1 MRAIIFT
8 LLLLI
13 VNLSFSQINTP
24 RVSPVSQVKQMV
36 GLTEVEIEY
45 SRPSMRGREVFG
57 NLVPFGK
64 IWRTGADSSTKISF
78 DTDVIISGKTIQ
90 SGTYS
95 VFSIPNKDDWK
106 IIFYSDIDLWGVPK
120 DWSENKVVFSST
132 FPTKKLENKNPTET
146 FTISFNNLT
155 NNDVNMN
162 ISWENTSV
170 DVKMNVPTRRIVENE
185 IDQAINGRINSSGTR
200 IKNSGGPSAS
210 IYYSAAVYYR
220 QENIKLKTALEWINK
235 AIDMTESPKFWQFR
249 QQSLI
254 MAANNKFADAV
265 DAAKKSLNLA
275 IEADNQDYIK
285 MNRESISE
293 WSKKL

>member
-8 LLLLI
+8 LLLFK

-24 RVSPVSQVKQMV
+24 RVSPASEVEQMV
-36 GLTEVEIEY
+36 GLTEIEIEY

-64 IWRTGADSSTKISF
+64 VWRTGADNSTKISF

-95 VFSIPNKDDWK
+95 IFSIPNKESWE
-106 IIFYSDIDLWGVPK
+106 IILYSDVELWGVPR
-120 DWSENKVVFSST
+120 DWSENKIVFSSM
-132 FPTKKLENKNPTET
+132 FDVKKLKKSNTVET
-146 FTISFNNLT
+146 FTISFNDLT

-162 ISWENTSV
+162 ISWENSSV
-170 DVKMNVPTRRIVENE
+170 DIKIEVPTRSMVES
-185 IDQAINGRINSSGTR
+185 DINKVLSDNPKSSD
-200 IKNSGGPSAS
+200 
-210 IYYSAAVYYR
+210 YYAAAVFYR
-220 QENIKLKTALEWINK
+220 QENINLDKALEWMNK
-235 AIDMTESPKFWQFR
+235 AIEMNESPRFWQYR

-254 MAANNKFADAV
+254 MAANDKFADAV

-275 IEADNQDYIK
+275 IEADNQDYIN
-285 MNRESISE
+285 MNRESIAE

>member
-8 LLLLI
+8 LLLFT

-24 RVSPVSQVKQMV
+24 RVSPASEVEQMV
-36 GLTEVEIEY
+36 GLTEIEIEY

-64 IWRTGADSSTKISF
+64 VWRTGADNSTKISF

-90 SGTYS
+90 SGIYS
-95 VFSIPNKDDWK
+95 IFSIPNKESWE
-106 IIFYSDIDLWGVPK
+106 IILYSDVELWGVPR
-120 DWSENKVVFSST
+120 DWSENKIVFSSM
-132 FPTKKLENKNPTET
+132 FDVKKLKKSNTVET
-146 FTISFNNLT
+146 FTISFNDLT
-155 NNDVNMN
+155 NNDVNMS

-170 DVKMNVPTRRIVENE
+170 DIKIEVPTRSMVES
-185 IDQAINGRINSSGTR
+185 DINKVLSDNPKSSD
-200 IKNSGGPSAS
+200 
-210 IYYSAAVYYR
+210 YYAAAVFYR
-220 QENIKLKTALEWINK
+220 QENINLDKALEWMNK
-235 AIDMTESPKFWQFR
+235 AIEMNESPRFWQYR

-254 MAANNKFADAV
+254 MAANDKFAEAV

-285 MNRESISE
+285 MNRESIAE

>member
-8 LLLLI
+8 LLLFT

-24 RVSPVSQVKQMV
+24 RVSPASEVEQMV
-36 GLTEVEIEY
+36 GLTEIEIEY

-64 IWRTGADSSTKISF
+64 VWRTGADNSTKISF

-95 VFSIPNKDDWK
+95 IFSIPNKESWE
-106 IIFYSDIDLWGVPK
+106 IIFYSDVELWGVPR
-120 DWSENKVVFSST
+120 DWSENKIVFSSM
-132 FPTKKLENKNPTET
+132 FDVKKLKKSNTVET
-146 FTISFNNLT
+146 FTISFNDLT

-162 ISWENTSV
+162 ISWENSSV
-170 DVKMNVPTRRIVENE
+170 DIKIEVPTRSMVES
-185 IDQAINGRINSSGTR
+185 DINKVLSDNPKSSD
-200 IKNSGGPSAS
+200 
-210 IYYSAAVYYR
+210 YYAAAVFYR
-220 QENIKLKTALEWINK
+220 QENINLDKALEWMNK
-235 AIDMTESPKFWQFR
+235 AIEMNESPRFWQYR

-254 MAANNKFADAV
+254 MAANDKFADAV

-285 MNRESISE
+285 MNRESIAE

>member
-8 LLLLI
+8 LLLFT

-24 RVSPVSQVKQMV
+24 RVSPASEVEQMV
-36 GLTEVEIEY
+36 GLTEIEIEY

-64 IWRTGADSSTKISF
+64 VWRTGADNSTKISF
-78 DTDVIISGKTIQ
+78 DTDVIISGKKIQ

-95 VFSIPNKDDWK
+95 IFSIPNKESWE
-106 IIFYSDIDLWGVPK
+106 IILYSDVELWGVPR
-120 DWSENKVVFSST
+120 DWSENKIVFSSM
-132 FPTKKLENKNPTET
+132 FDVKKLKKSNTVET
-146 FTISFNNLT
+146 FTISFNDLT
-155 NNDVNMN
+155 NNDVNMS

-170 DVKMNVPTRRIVENE
+170 DIKIEVPTRSMVES
-185 IDQAINGRINSSGTR
+185 DINKVLSDNPKSSD
-200 IKNSGGPSAS
+200 
-210 IYYSAAVYYR
+210 YYAAAVFYR
-220 QENIKLKTALEWINK
+220 QENINLDKALEWMNK
-235 AIDMTESPKFWQFR
+235 AIEMNESPRFWQYR

-254 MAANNKFADAV
+254 MAANDKFADAV

-285 MNRESISE
+285 MNKESIKE

>member
-8 LLLLI
+8 LLLFT

-24 RVSPVSQVKQMV
+24 RVSPASEVEQMV
-36 GLTEVEIEY
+36 GLTQIEIEY

-64 IWRTGADSSTKISF
+64 VWRTGADNSTKISF

-95 VFSIPNKDDWK
+95 IFSIPNKESWE
-106 IIFYSDIDLWGVPK
+106 IILYSDVELWGVPR
-120 DWSENKVVFSST
+120 DWSENKIVFSSM
-132 FPTKKLENKNPTET
+132 FDVKKLKKSNTVET
-146 FTISFNNLT
+146 FTISFNDLT
-155 NNDVNMN
+155 NNDVNMS

-170 DVKMNVPTRRIVENE
+170 DIKIEVPTRSMVES
-185 IDQAINGRINSSGTR
+185 DINKVLSDNPKSSD
-200 IKNSGGPSAS
+200 
-210 IYYSAAVYYR
+210 YYAAAVFYR
-220 QENIKLKTALEWINK
+220 QENINLDKALEWMNK
-235 AIDMTESPKFWQFR
+235 AIEMNESPRFWQYR

-254 MAANNKFADAV
+254 MAANDKFADAV
-265 DAAKKSLNLA
+265 DAAKKSLSLA

-285 MNRESISE
+285 MNSESIAE

>member
-8 LLLLI
+8 LLLFT

-24 RVSPVSQVKQMV
+24 RVSPASEVEQMV
-36 GLTEVEIEY
+36 GLTEIEIEY

-64 IWRTGADSSTKISF
+64 VWRTGADNSTKISF

-95 VFSIPNKDDWK
+95 IFSIPNKESWE
-106 IIFYSDIDLWGVPK
+106 IIFYSDVELWGVPR
-120 DWSENKVVFSST
+120 DWSENKIVFSSM
-132 FPTKKLENKNPTET
+132 FDVKKLKKSNTVET
-146 FTISFNNLT
+146 FTISFNDLT
-155 NNDVNMN
+155 NNDVNMS

-170 DVKMNVPTRRIVENE
+170 DIKIEVPTRSMVES
-185 IDQAINGRINSSGTR
+185 DINKVLSDNPKSSD
-200 IKNSGGPSAS
+200 
-210 IYYSAAVYYR
+210 YYAAAVFYR
-220 QENIKLKTALEWINK
+220 QENINLDKALEWMNK
-235 AIDMTESPKFWQFR
+235 AIEMNESPRFWQYR

-254 MAANNKFADAV
+254 MAANDKFADAV

-285 MNRESISE
+285 MNGESIAE

>member
-8 LLLLI
+8 LLLFTL
-13 VNLSFSQINTP
+13 NLSFSQINTP
-24 RVSPVSQVKQMV
+24 RVSPASEVEQMV
-36 GLTEVEIEY
+36 GLTEIEIEY

-64 IWRTGADSSTKISF
+64 VWRTGADNSTKISF

-95 VFSIPNKDDWK
+95 IFSIPNKESWE
-106 IIFYSDIDLWGVPK
+106 IIFYSDVELWGVPR
-120 DWSENKVVFSST
+120 DWSENKIVFSSM
-132 FPTKKLENKNPTET
+132 FDVKKLKKSNTVET
-146 FTISFNNLT
+146 FTISFNDLT
-155 NNDVNMN
+155 NNDVNMS

-170 DVKMNVPTRRIVENE
+170 DIKIEVPTRSMVES
-185 IDQAINGRINSSGTR
+185 DINKVLSDNPKSSD
-200 IKNSGGPSAS
+200 
-210 IYYSAAVYYR
+210 YYAAAVFYR
-220 QENIKLKTALEWINK
+220 QENINLDKALEWMNK
-235 AIDMTESPKFWQFR
+235 AIEMNESPRFWQYR

-254 MAANNKFADAV
+254 MAANDKFADAV

-285 MNRESISE
+285 MNRESIAE

>member
-8 LLLLI
+8 LLLFT

-24 RVSPVSQVKQMV
+24 RVSPASEVEQMV
-36 GLTEVEIEY
+36 GLTEIEIEY

-64 IWRTGADSSTKISF
+64 VWRTGADNSTKISF

-95 VFSIPNKDDWK
+95 IFSIPNKESWE
-106 IIFYSDIDLWGVPK
+106 IILYSDVELWGVPR
-120 DWSENKVVFSST
+120 DWSENKIVFSSM
-132 FPTKKLENKNPTET
+132 FDVKKLKKSNTVET
-146 FTISFNNLT
+146 FTISFNDLT
-155 NNDVNMN
+155 NNDVNMS

-170 DVKMNVPTRRIVENE
+170 DIKIEVPTRSMVES
-185 IDQAINGRINSSGTR
+185 DINKVLSDNPKSSD
-200 IKNSGGPSAS
+200 
-210 IYYSAAVYYR
+210 YYAAAVFYR
-220 QENIKLKTALEWINK
+220 QENINLDKALEWMNK
-235 AIDMTESPKFWQFR
+235 AIEMNESPRFWQYR

-254 MAANNKFADAV
+254 MAANDKFAEAV

-275 IEADNQDYIK
+275 VEADNQDYIK
-285 MNRESISE
+285 MNRESIAE

>member
-8 LLLLI
+8 LLLFT

-24 RVSPVSQVKQMV
+24 RVSPASEVEQMV
-36 GLTEVEIEY
+36 GLTEIEIEY

-64 IWRTGADSSTKISF
+64 VWRTGADNSTKISF

-95 VFSIPNKDDWK
+95 IFSIPNKESWE
-106 IIFYSDIDLWGVPK
+106 IILYSDVKLWGVPR
-120 DWSENKVVFSST
+120 DWSENKIVFSSM
-132 FPTKKLENKNPTET
+132 FDVKKLKKSNTVET
-146 FTISFNNLT
+146 FTISFDDLT
-155 NNDVNMN
+155 NNDVNMS

-170 DVKMNVPTRRIVENE
+170 DIKIEVPTRSMVES
-185 IDQAINGRINSSGTR
+185 DINKVLSDNP
-200 IKNSGGPSAS
+200 KPSD
-210 IYYSAAVYYR
+210 YYAAAVFYR
-220 QENIKLKTALEWINK
+220 QENINLDKALEWMNK
-235 AIDMTESPKFWQFR
+235 AIEMNESPKFWQYR

-254 MAANNKFADAV
+254 MAANDKFADAV

-285 MNRESISE
+285 MNRESIAE

>member
-8 LLLLI
+8 LLLFT

-24 RVSPVSQVKQMV
+24 RVSPASEVEQMV
-36 GLTEVEIEY
+36 GLTEIEIEY

-64 IWRTGADSSTKISF
+64 VWRTGADNSTKISF

-95 VFSIPNKDDWK
+95 IFSIPNKESWE
-106 IIFYSDIDLWGVPK
+106 IIFYSDVELWGVPR
-120 DWSENKVVFSST
+120 DWSENKIVFSSM
-132 FPTKKLENKNPTET
+132 FDVKKLKKSNTVET
-146 FTISFNNLT
+146 FTISFNDLT
-155 NNDVNMN
+155 NNDVNMS

-170 DVKMNVPTRRIVENE
+170 DIKIEVPTRSMVES
-185 IDQAINGRINSSGTR
+185 DINKVLSDNPKSSD
-200 IKNSGGPSAS
+200 
-210 IYYSAAVYYR
+210 YYAAAVFYR
-220 QENIKLKTALEWINK
+220 QENINLDKALEWMNK
-235 AIDMTESPKFWQFR
+235 AIEMNESPRFWQYR

-254 MAANNKFADAV
+254 MAANYKYADAV

-285 MNRESISE
+285 MNRESIAE

>member
-8 LLLLI
+8 LLLFT

-24 RVSPVSQVKQMV
+24 RVSPASEVEQMV
-36 GLTEVEIEY
+36 GLTEIEIEY

-64 IWRTGADSSTKISF
+64 VWRTGADNSTKISF

-95 VFSIPNKDDWK
+95 IFSIPNKESWE
-106 IIFYSDIDLWGVPK
+106 IILYSDVDLWGVPR
-120 DWSENKVVFSST
+120 DWSENKIVFSSM
-132 FPTKKLENKNPTET
+132 FDVKKLKKSNTVET
-146 FTISFNNLT
+146 FTISFNDLT
-155 NNDVNMN
+155 NNDVNMS

-170 DVKMNVPTRRIVENE
+170 DIKIEVPTRSMVES
-185 IDQAINGRINSSGTR
+185 DINKVLSDNPKSSD
-200 IKNSGGPSAS
+200 
-210 IYYSAAVYYR
+210 YYAAAVFYR
-220 QENIKLKTALEWINK
+220 QENINLDKALEWMNK
-235 AIDMTESPKFWQFR
+235 AIEMNESPRFWQYR

-254 MAANNKFADAV
+254 MAANDKFADAV

-285 MNRESISE
+285 MNRESIAE

>member
-8 LLLLI
+8 LLLFT

-24 RVSPVSQVKQMV
+24 RVSPASEVEQMV
-36 GLTEVEIEY
+36 GLTEIEIEY

-64 IWRTGADSSTKISF
+64 VWRTGADNSTKISF

-95 VFSIPNKDDWK
+95 IFSIPNKESWE
-106 IIFYSDIDLWGVPK
+106 IIFYSDVELWGVPR
-120 DWSENKVVFSST
+120 DWSENKIVFSSM
-132 FPTKKLENKNPTET
+132 FDVKKLKKSNTVET
-146 FTISFNNLT
+146 FTISFNDLT
-155 NNDVNMN
+155 NNDVNMS

-170 DVKMNVPTRRIVENE
+170 DIKIEVPTRSMVES
-185 IDQAINGRINSSGTR
+185 DINKVLSDNPKSSD
-200 IKNSGGPSAS
+200 
-210 IYYSAAVYYR
+210 YYAAAVFYR
-220 QENIKLKTALEWINK
+220 QENINLDKALEWMNK
-235 AIDMTESPKFWQFR
+235 AIEMNESPRFWQYR

-254 MAANNKFADAV
+254 MAANDKFADAV

-285 MNRESISE
+285 MNRESIEE

>member
-8 LLLLI
+8 LLLFT

-24 RVSPVSQVKQMV
+24 RVSPASEVEQMV
-36 GLTEVEIEY
+36 GLTEIEIEY

-64 IWRTGADSSTKISF
+64 VWRTGADNSTKISF

-95 VFSIPNKDDWK
+95 IFSIPNKESWE
-106 IIFYSDIDLWGVPK
+106 IILYSDVELWGVPR
-120 DWSENKVVFSST
+120 DWSENKIVFSSM
-132 FPTKKLENKNPTET
+132 FDVKKLKKSNTVET
-146 FTISFNNLT
+146 FTISFNDLT
-155 NNDVNMN
+155 NNDVNMS

-170 DVKMNVPTRRIVENE
+170 DIKIEVPTRSMVES
-185 IDQAINGRINSSGTR
+185 DINKVLSDNPKSSD
-200 IKNSGGPSAS
+200 
-210 IYYSAAVYYR
+210 YYAAAVFYR
-220 QENIKLKTALEWINK
+220 QENINLDKALEWMNK
-235 AIDMTESPKFWQFR
+235 AIEMNESPRFWQYR

-254 MAANNKFADAV
+254 MAANDKFADAV

-285 MNRESISE
+285 MNRESIAE

>member
-8 LLLLI
+8 LLLFT

-24 RVSPVSQVKQMV
+24 RVSPASEVEQMV
-36 GLTEVEIEY
+36 GLTEIEIEY

-64 IWRTGADSSTKISF
+64 VWRTGADNSTKISF

-95 VFSIPNKDDWK
+95 IFSIPNKESWE
-106 IIFYSDIDLWGVPK
+106 IIFYSDVELWGVPR
-120 DWSENKVVFSST
+120 DWSENKIVFSSM
-132 FPTKKLENKNPTET
+132 FDVKKLKKSNTVET
-146 FTISFNNLT
+146 FTISFNDLT
-155 NNDVNMN
+155 NNDVNMS

-170 DVKMNVPTRRIVENE
+170 DIKIEVPTRSMVES
-185 IDQAINGRINSSGTR
+185 DINKVLSDNPKSSD
-200 IKNSGGPSAS
+200 
-210 IYYSAAVYYR
+210 YYAAAVFYR
-220 QENIKLKTALEWINK
+220 QENINLDKALKWMNK
-235 AIDMTESPKFWQFR
+235 AIEMNESPRFWQYR

-254 MAANNKFADAV
+254 MAANDKFADAV

-285 MNRESISE
+285 MNRESIAE

>member
-8 LLLLI
+8 LLLFT

-24 RVSPVSQVKQMV
+24 RVSPASEVEQMV
-36 GLTEVEIEY
+36 GLTEIEIEY

-64 IWRTGADSSTKISF
+64 VWRTGADNSTKISF

-95 VFSIPNKDDWK
+95 IFSIPNKESWE
-106 IIFYSDIDLWGVPK
+106 IILYSDVELWGVPR
-120 DWSENKVVFSST
+120 DWSENKIVFSSI
-132 FPTKKLENKNPTET
+132 FDVKKLKKSNTVET
-146 FTISFNNLT
+146 FTISFNDLT
-155 NNDVNMN
+155 NNDVNMS

-170 DVKMNVPTRRIVENE
+170 DIKIEVPTRSLVES
-185 IDQAINGRINSSGTR
+185 DINKVLGDNPKSSD
-200 IKNSGGPSAS
+200 
-210 IYYSAAVYYR
+210 YYAAAVFYR
-220 QENIKLKTALEWINK
+220 QENINLDKALEWMNK
-235 AIDMTESPKFWQFR
+235 AIEMNESPRFWQYR

-254 MAANNKFADAV
+254 MAANDKFADAV

-285 MNRESISE
+285 MNRESIAE

>member
-8 LLLLI
+8 LLLFT

-24 RVSPVSQVKQMV
+24 RVSPASEVEQMV
-36 GLTEVEIEY
+36 GLTKIEIEY

-64 IWRTGADSSTKISF
+64 VWRTGADNSTKISF

-95 VFSIPNKDDWK
+95 IFSIPNKESWE
-106 IIFYSDIDLWGVPK
+106 IILYSDVELWGVPR
-120 DWSENKVVFSST
+120 DWSENKIVFSSM
-132 FPTKKLENKNPTET
+132 FDVKKLKKSNTVET
-146 FTISFNNLT
+146 FTISFNDLT
-155 NNDVNMN
+155 NNDVNMS

-170 DVKMNVPTRRIVENE
+170 DIKIEVPTRSMVES
-185 IDQAINGRINSSGTR
+185 DINKVLSDNPKSSD
-200 IKNSGGPSAS
+200 
-210 IYYSAAVYYR
+210 YYAAAVFYR
-220 QENIKLKTALEWINK
+220 QENINLDKALEWMNK
-235 AIDMTESPKFWQFR
+235 AIEMNESPRFWQYR

-254 MAANNKFADAV
+254 MAANDKFAEAV

-285 MNRESISE
+285 MNRESIAE

>member
-8 LLLLI
+8 LLLFTI
-13 VNLSFSQINTP
+13 NLSFSQINTP
-24 RVSPVSQVKQMV
+24 RVSPASEVDQMV
-36 GLTEVEIEY
+36 GLTEIEIEY

-64 IWRTGADSSTKISF
+64 VWRTGADNSTKISF

-95 VFSIPNKDDWK
+95 IFSIPNKESWE
-106 IIFYSDIDLWGVPK
+106 IILYSDVELWGVPR
-120 DWSENKVVFSST
+120 DWSENKIVFSSM
-132 FPTKKLENKNPTET
+132 FDVKKLKKSNTVET
-146 FTISFNNLT
+146 FTISFNDLT
-155 NNDVNMN
+155 NNDVNMS

-170 DVKMNVPTRRIVENE
+170 DIKIEVPTRSMVES
-185 IDQAINGRINSSGTR
+185 DINKVLSDNPKSSD
-200 IKNSGGPSAS
+200 
-210 IYYSAAVYYR
+210 YYAAAVFYR
-220 QENIKLKTALEWINK
+220 QENINLDKALEWMNK
-235 AIDMTESPKFWQFR
+235 AIEMNESPRFWQYR

-254 MAANNKFADAV
+254 MAANDKFADAV

-285 MNRESISE
+285 MNRESIAE

>member
-8 LLLLI
+8 LLLLTL
-13 VNLSFSQINTP
+13 NLSFSQINTP
-24 RVSPVSQVKQMV
+24 RVSPASKVEQAV
-36 GLTEVEIEY
+36 GLTEIEIEY

-57 NLVPFGK
+57 NLVPYGK
-64 IWRTGADSSTKISF
+64 VWRTGADNSTKISF

-95 VFSIPNKDDWK
+95 IFSIPNKESWE
-106 IIFYSDIDLWGVPK
+106 IIFYSDVELWGVPR
-120 DWSENKVVFSST
+120 DWSDNKIVFSSM
-132 FPTKKLENKNPTET
+132 FDVKKLKKSNTVET
-146 FTISFNNLT
+146 FTISFNDLT
-155 NNDVNMN
+155 NNDVNMI

-170 DVKMNVPTRRIVENE
+170 DIKIEVPTRTMVES
-185 IDQAINGRINSSGTR
+185 DINKVLSDNPKSSD
-200 IKNSGGPSAS
+200 
-210 IYYSAAVYYR
+210 YYAAAVFYR
-220 QENIKLKTALEWINK
+220 QENINLDKALEWMNK
-235 AIDMTESPKFWQFR
+235 AIEMNESPRFWQYR

-254 MAANNKFADAV
+254 MAANDKFADAV

-285 MNRESISE
+285 MNRESIAE

>member
-8 LLLLI
+8 LLLFT

-24 RVSPVSQVKQMV
+24 RVSPASEVEQMV
-36 GLTEVEIEY
+36 GLTEIEIEY

-64 IWRTGADSSTKISF
+64 VWRTGADNSTKISF

-95 VFSIPNKDDWK
+95 IFSIPNKESWE
-106 IIFYSDIDLWGVPK
+106 IIFYSDVELWGVPR
-120 DWSENKVVFSST
+120 DWSENKIVFSSM
-132 FPTKKLENKNPTET
+132 FDVKKLKKSNTVET
-146 FTISFNNLT
+146 FTISFNDLT
-155 NNDVNMN
+155 NNDVNMS

-170 DVKMNVPTRRIVENE
+170 DIKIEVPTRSMVES
-185 IDQAINGRINSSGTR
+185 DINKVLSDNP
-200 IKNSGGPSAS
+200 KPSD
-210 IYYSAAVYYR
+210 YYAAAVFYR
-220 QENIKLKTALEWINK
+220 QENINLDKALEWMNK
-235 AIDMTESPKFWQFR
+235 AIEMNESPRFWQYR

-254 MAANNKFADAV
+254 MAANDKFAEAV

-285 MNRESISE
+285 MNRESIAE

>member
-8 LLLLI
+8 LLLFT

-24 RVSPVSQVKQMV
+24 RVSPASEVEQMV
-36 GLTEVEIEY
+36 GLTQIEIEY

-64 IWRTGADSSTKISF
+64 VWRTGADNSTKISF

-95 VFSIPNKDDWK
+95 IFSIPNKESWE
-106 IIFYSDIDLWGVPK
+106 IILYSDVELWGVPR
-120 DWSENKVVFSST
+120 DWSENKIVFSSM
-132 FPTKKLENKNPTET
+132 FDVKKLKKSNTVET
-146 FTISFNNLT
+146 FTISFNDLT
-155 NNDVNMN
+155 NNDVNMS

-170 DVKMNVPTRRIVENE
+170 DIKIEVPTRSMVES
-185 IDQAINGRINSSGTR
+185 DINKVLSDNPKSSD
-200 IKNSGGPSAS
+200 
-210 IYYSAAVYYR
+210 YYAAAVFYR
-220 QENIKLKTALEWINK
+220 QENINLDKALEWMNK
-235 AIDMTESPKFWQFR
+235 AIEMNESPRFWQYR

-254 MAANNKFADAV
+254 MAANDKFADAV
-265 DAAKKSLNLA
+265 DAATKSLNLA

-285 MNRESISE
+285 MNRESIAE

>member
-8 LLLLI
+8 LLLFI
-13 VNLSFSQINTP
+13 VNLGFSQINTP
-24 RVSPVSQVKQMV
+24 RVSPASEVEQMV
-36 GLTEVEIEY
+36 GLTEIEIEY

-64 IWRTGADSSTKISF
+64 VWRTGADNSTKISF

-95 VFSIPNKDDWK
+95 IFSIPNKESWE
-106 IIFYSDIDLWGVPK
+106 IIFYSDVELWGVPR
-120 DWSENKVVFSST
+120 DWSENKIVFSSM
-132 FPTKKLENKNPTET
+132 FDVKKLKKSNTVET
-146 FTISFNNLT
+146 FTISFNDLT
-155 NNDVNMN
+155 NNDVNMS

-170 DVKMNVPTRRIVENE
+170 DIKIEVPTRSMVES
-185 IDQAINGRINSSGTR
+185 DINKVLSDNPKSSD
-200 IKNSGGPSAS
+200 
-210 IYYSAAVYYR
+210 YYAAAVFYR
-220 QENIKLKTALEWINK
+220 QENINLDKALEWMNK
-235 AIDMTESPKFWQFR
+235 AIEMNESPRFWQYR

-254 MAANNKFADAV
+254 MAANDKYADAV

-285 MNRESISE
+285 MNRESIAE

>member
-8 LLLLI
+8 LLLFT

-24 RVSPVSQVKQMV
+24 RVSPASEVEQMV
-36 GLTEVEIEY
+36 GLTEIEIEY

-64 IWRTGADSSTKISF
+64 VWRTGADNSTKISF

-95 VFSIPNKDDWK
+95 IFSIPNKESWE
-106 IIFYSDIDLWGVPK
+106 IIFYSDVELWGVPR
-120 DWSENKVVFSST
+120 DWSENKIVFSSM
-132 FPTKKLENKNPTET
+132 FDVKKLKKSNTVET
-146 FTISFNNLT
+146 FTISFNDLT
-155 NNDVNMN
+155 NNDVNMS

-170 DVKMNVPTRRIVENE
+170 DIKIEVPTRSMVES
-185 IDQAINGRINSSGTR
+185 DINKVLSDNPKSSD
-200 IKNSGGPSAS
+200 
-210 IYYSAAVYYR
+210 YYAAAVFYR
-220 QENIKLKTALEWINK
+220 QENINLDKALEWMNK
-235 AIDMTESPKFWQFR
+235 AIEMNESPRFWQYR

-254 MAANNKFADAV
+254 MAANDKFADAV
-265 DAAKKSLNLA
+265 VAAKKSLNLA

-285 MNRESISE
+285 MNRKSIAE

>member
-8 LLLLI
+8 LLLFT

-24 RVSPVSQVKQMV
+24 RVSPASEVEQMV
-36 GLTEVEIEY
+36 GLTEIEIEY

-64 IWRTGADSSTKISF
+64 VWRTGADNSTKISF

-95 VFSIPNKDDWK
+95 IFSIPNKESWE
-106 IIFYSDIDLWGVPK
+106 IILYSDVELWGVPR
-120 DWSENKVVFSST
+120 DWSENKIVFSSM
-132 FPTKKLENKNPTET
+132 FDVKKLKKSNTVET
-146 FTISFNNLT
+146 FTISFNDLT
-155 NNDVNMN
+155 NNDVNMS

-170 DVKMNVPTRRIVENE
+170 DIKIEVPTRSMVES
-185 IDQAINGRINSSGTR
+185 DINKVLSDNPKSSD
-200 IKNSGGPSAS
+200 
-210 IYYSAAVYYR
+210 YYAAAVFYR
-220 QENIKLKTALEWINK
+220 QENINLDKALEWMNK
-235 AIDMTESPKFWQFR
+235 AIEMNESPRFWQYR

-254 MAANNKFADAV
+254 MAANDRFADAV

-285 MNRESISE
+285 MNRESIAE

>member
-8 LLLLI
+8 LLFFT

-24 RVSPVSQVKQMV
+24 RVSPASEVEQMV
-36 GLTEVEIEY
+36 GLTEIEIQY

-64 IWRTGADSSTKISF
+64 VWRTGADNSTKISF

-95 VFSIPNKDDWK
+95 IFSIPNKESWE
-106 IIFYSDIDLWGVPK
+106 IILYSDVELWGVPR
-120 DWSENKVVFSST
+120 DWSENKIVFSSM
-132 FPTKKLENKNPTET
+132 FDVKKLNKSNTVET
-146 FTISFNNLT
+146 FTISFNDLT
-155 NNDVNMN
+155 NNDVNMS

-170 DVKMNVPTRRIVENE
+170 DIKIEVPTRSMVES
-185 IDQAINGRINSSGTR
+185 DINKVLSDNPKSSD
-200 IKNSGGPSAS
+200 
-210 IYYSAAVYYR
+210 YYAAAVFYR
-220 QENIKLKTALEWINK
+220 QENINLDKALEWMNK
-235 AIDMTESPKFWQFR
+235 AIEMNESPRFWQYR

-254 MAANNKFADAV
+254 MAANDKFAEAV

-285 MNRESISE
+285 MNRESIAE

>member
-8 LLLLI
+8 LLLFT

-24 RVSPVSQVKQMV
+24 RVSPASEVEQMV
-36 GLTEVEIEY
+36 GLTEIEIEY

-64 IWRTGADSSTKISF
+64 VWRTGADNSTKISF

-95 VFSIPNKDDWK
+95 IFSIPNKESWE
-106 IIFYSDIDLWGVPK
+106 IIFYSDVELWGVPR
-120 DWSENKVVFSST
+120 DWSENKIVFSSM
-132 FPTKKLENKNPTET
+132 FDVKKLKKRNTVET
-146 FTISFNNLT
+146 FTISFNDLT
-155 NNDVNMN
+155 NNDVNMS
-162 ISWENTSV
+162 ISWENTLV
-170 DVKMNVPTRRIVENE
+170 DIKIEVPTRSMVES
-185 IDQAINGRINSSGTR
+185 DINKVLSDNPKSSD
-200 IKNSGGPSAS
+200 
-210 IYYSAAVYYR
+210 YYAAAVFYR
-220 QENIKLKTALEWINK
+220 QENINLDKALEWMNK
-235 AIDMTESPKFWQFR
+235 AIEMNESPRFWQYR

-254 MAANNKFADAV
+254 MAANDKFADAV

-285 MNRESISE
+285 MNRESIAE

>member
-8 LLLLI
+8 LLLFT

-24 RVSPVSQVKQMV
+24 RVSPASEVKQMV
-36 GLTEVEIEY
+36 GLTEIEIEY

-64 IWRTGADSSTKISF
+64 VWRTGADNSTKISF

-95 VFSIPNKDDWK
+95 IFSIPNKESWE
-106 IIFYSDIDLWGVPK
+106 IILYSDVELWGVPR
-120 DWSENKVVFSST
+120 DWSENKIVFSSM
-132 FPTKKLENKNPTET
+132 FDVKKLKKSNTVET
-146 FTISFNNLT
+146 FTISFNDLT
-155 NNDVNMN
+155 NNDVNMS

-170 DVKMNVPTRRIVENE
+170 DIKIEVPTRSMVES
-185 IDQAINGRINSSGTR
+185 DINKVLSDNPKSSD
-200 IKNSGGPSAS
+200 
-210 IYYSAAVYYR
+210 YYAAAVFYR
-220 QENIKLKTALEWINK
+220 QENINLDKALEWMNK
-235 AIDMTESPKFWQFR
+235 AIEMNESPRFWQYR

-254 MAANNKFADAV
+254 MAANDKFAEAV

-285 MNRESISE
+285 MNRESIAE

>member
-8 LLLLI
+8 LLLFT

-24 RVSPVSQVKQMV
+24 RVSPASEVEQMV
-36 GLTEVEIEY
+36 GLTEIEIEY

-64 IWRTGADSSTKISF
+64 VWRTGADNSTKISF

-95 VFSIPNKDDWK
+95 IFSIPNKESWE
-106 IIFYSDIDLWGVPK
+106 IILYSDVELWGVPR
-120 DWSENKVVFSST
+120 DWSENKIVFSSM
-132 FPTKKLENKNPTET
+132 FDVKKLKKSNTVET
-146 FTISFNNLT
+146 FTISFNDLT
-155 NNDVNMN
+155 NNDVNMS

-170 DVKMNVPTRRIVENE
+170 DIKIEVPTRSMVES
-185 IDQAINGRINSSGTR
+185 DINKVLSDNPKSSD
-200 IKNSGGPSAS
+200 
-210 IYYSAAVYYR
+210 YYAAAVFYR
-220 QENIKLKTALEWINK
+220 QENINLDKALEWMNK
-235 AIDMTESPKFWQFR
+235 AIEMNESPRFWQYR

-254 MAANNKFADAV
+254 MAANDKFADAV

-275 IEADNQDYIK
+275 IQADNQDYIK
-285 MNRESISE
+285 MNRESIAE

>member
-8 LLLLI
+8 LLLFT

-24 RVSPVSQVKQMV
+24 RVSPASEVEQMV
-36 GLTEVEIEY
+36 GLTEIEIQY

-64 IWRTGADSSTKISF
+64 VWRTGADNSTKISF

-95 VFSIPNKDDWK
+95 IFSIPNKESWE
-106 IIFYSDIDLWGVPK
+106 IILYSDVELWGVPR
-120 DWSENKVVFSST
+120 DWSENKIVFSSM
-132 FPTKKLENKNPTET
+132 FDVKKLKKSNTVET
-146 FTISFNNLT
+146 FTISFNDLT
-155 NNDVNMN
+155 NNDVNMS

-170 DVKMNVPTRRIVENE
+170 DIKIEVPTRSMVES
-185 IDQAINGRINSSGTR
+185 DINKVLSDNPKSSD
-200 IKNSGGPSAS
+200 
-210 IYYSAAVYYR
+210 YYAAAVFYR
-220 QENIKLKTALEWINK
+220 QENINLDKALEWMNK
-235 AIDMTESPKFWQFR
+235 AIEMNESPRFWQYR

-254 MAANNKFADAV
+254 MAANDKYADAV

-275 IEADNQDYIK
+275 IEADNQDYLK
-285 MNRESISE
+285 MNRESIAE

>member
-8 LLLLI
+8 LLLFT

-24 RVSPVSQVKQMV
+24 RVSPASEVEQMV
-36 GLTEVEIEY
+36 GLTEIEIEY

-64 IWRTGADSSTKISF
+64 VWRTGADNSTKISF

-95 VFSIPNKDDWK
+95 IFSIPNKESWE
-106 IIFYSDIDLWGVPK
+106 IILYSDVELWGVPR
-120 DWSENKVVFSST
+120 DWSENKIVFSSM
-132 FPTKKLENKNPTET
+132 FDVKKLKKSNTVET
-146 FTISFNNLT
+146 FTISFNDLT
-155 NNDVNMN
+155 NNDVNMS

-170 DVKMNVPTRRIVENE
+170 DIKIEVPTRSMVES
-185 IDQAINGRINSSGTR
+185 DINKVLSDNPKSSD
-200 IKNSGGPSAS
+200 
-210 IYYSAAVYYR
+210 YYAAAVFYR
-220 QENIKLKTALEWINK
+220 QENINLDKALEWMNK
-235 AIDMTESPKFWQFR
+235 AIEMNESPRFWQYR

-254 MAANNKFADAV
+254 MAANDKFADAV

-285 MNRESISE
+285 MNRESITE